1 MSNLRR
7 SMMMAGRGGKVEPWP
22 IGETRTQDDFTWYN
36 NRLCQYNNNYA
47 TATPPYTVF
56 STHYRATDLIDI
68 EGSKSFLIIS
78 TETSDIWYNVWRD
91 ADGLYISNFSR
102 TPNSVVSVPSNA
114 KYMQL
119 SQGKDSGRDLNLG
132 IKRLT

>member
-1 MSNLRR
+1 
-7 SMMMAGRGGKVEPWP
+7 MMAGRGGKVEPWP
-22 IGETRTQDDFTWYN
+22 IGETRTQDDLTWYN

-68 EGSKSFLIIS
+68 EG
-78 TETSDIWYNVWRD
+78 
-91 ADGLYISNFSR
+91 SNFSR